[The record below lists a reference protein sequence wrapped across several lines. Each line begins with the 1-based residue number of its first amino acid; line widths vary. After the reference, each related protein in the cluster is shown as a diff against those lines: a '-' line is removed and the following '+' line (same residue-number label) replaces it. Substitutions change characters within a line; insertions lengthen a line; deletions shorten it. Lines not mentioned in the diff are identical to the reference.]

1 MNKELIKTYFE
12 EFKHWLSGGN
22 IQAFYKKD
30 DEPKW
35 ITDEECIQY
44 EGYDNFTHILYIS
57 KDLNKKA
64 LKQVLRHEITHAF
77 IYSHNILLTPKE
89 EETVVEIVT
98 NYGQQINKIANRAYK
113 QIKEGKY

>member
-1 MNKELIKTYFE
+1 MIIINGIRWDLLLVDPSNTKLQIPNGKR
-12 EFKHWLSGGN
+12 
-22 IQAFYKKD
+22 AFG
-30 DEPKW
+30 
-35 ITDEECIQY
+35 CC
-44 EGYDNFTHILYIS
+44 DNFTHILYIS
-57 KDLNKKA
+57 KNLNKKA
-64 LKQVLRHEITHAF
+64 LKKVLRHEITHAF